1 MKSGGVVSDA
11 RTELDTQRL
20 AKYIGGKHA
29 LVAQGGGQRGIFTA
43 GVLDAFL
50 MSNFDPYHEFY
61 GTSAGALNLCAYL
74 SRQAGLGK
82 AFILELTTR
91 PEFFHLFSYIRR
103 KQYMNMQWALDC
115 ISEYPYRLDL
125 GMARQ
130 VLGQR
135 KAYAAVTSADDLK
148 DVYFP
153 MLGVDWQQVLLATCA
168 IPELCPEP
176 IQLRGKH
183 YIDGGV
189 SASIPVQEAWRKE
202 ARFITVI
209 RTEFVEPHVNTELA
223 TNAESSHWLKEPL
236 NHLQQQLQHKWMGW
250 RHEWSEFFQQ
260 QKLRAREQKKE
271 QKHLDAL
278 NGGRWLFGADDIYR
292 LSHLL
297 GSKFDAGLADL
308 LMVHYQTYALTCDFL
323 DAHHDDTF
331 IAQIMPSE
339 PLRSNSLLSS
349 SDDLL
354 HDYEIGLKA
363 GYHFLKVY
371 SEADELRKRLCPNS
385 IPPTGL
391 KKKAQG
397 PSSLMDS

>member
-43 GVLDAFL
+43 GVLDVFL
-50 MSNFDPYHEFY
+50 LSNFDPYHEFY
-61 GTSAGALNLCAYL
+61 GTSAGALNLCAFL
-74 SRQAGLGK
+74 SRQTGLSK
-82 AFILELTTR
+82 AFILDLTTR
-91 PEFFHLFSYIRR
+91 TEFFHLFSYIRR
-103 KQYMNMQWALDC
+103 KQYMNMQWALDR
-115 ISEYPYRLDL
+115 IGEYPYRLDL

-130 VLGQR
+130 ALGKR

-148 DVYFP
+148 DAYFP
-153 MLGVDWQQVLLATCA
+153 MLGADWQQVLLATCA
-168 IPELCPEP
+168 IPGLYPEP
-176 IQLRGKH
+176 VTLAGKQ

-209 RTEFVEPHVNTELA
+209 RTECMPKEETLSPSATELPL
-223 TNAESSHWLKEPL
+223 WLREPL
-236 NHLQQQLQHKWMGW
+236 SHFQHHLQHKWSGW
-250 RHEWSEFFQQ
+250 RQEWNEFLQQ
-260 QKLRAREQKKE
+260 QKQRAKEQKKE

-292 LSHLL
+292 FSHLL

-308 LMVHYQTYALTCDFL
+308 LMVHYQTYTLTSEFL
-323 DAHHDDTF
+323 DAHHDDAF

-339 PLRSNSLLSS
+339 PLHSNSLLSS
-349 SDDLL
+349 PEALQY
-354 HDYEIGLKA
+354 DYELGLKA
-363 GYHFLKVY
+363 GYRFLKAY
-371 SEADELRKRLCPNS
+371 SEAETFRKALPRN
-385 IPPTGL
+385 
-391 KKKAQG
+391 
-397 PSSLMDS
+397 LM